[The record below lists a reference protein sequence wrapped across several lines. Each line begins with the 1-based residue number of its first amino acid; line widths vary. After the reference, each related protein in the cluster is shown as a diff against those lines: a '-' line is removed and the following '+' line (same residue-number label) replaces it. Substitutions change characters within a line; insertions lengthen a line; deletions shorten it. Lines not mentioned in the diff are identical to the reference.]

1 MITKTIHRSRWFWG
15 WQDDKEEA
23 WLQDMARQGL
33 HLKSPGFGSYAFTQG
48 EPREMVY
55 RLDFLSDTKNRASYL
70 QLFQDAGWEHV
81 GELSGWQYWR
91 KERRGS
97 EADEIFTDNES
108 KIQKYKRLINY
119 LLVTL
124 PIYVPMYIVVI
135 NHKSGVI
142 ETIVLVVMLMLL
154 ALYGFFFIKLQQ
166 RINQLKA
173 QAWNS
178 KKM

>member
-1 MITKTIHRSRWFWG
+1 MNSKPIRRTKWFWG

-33 HLKSPGFGSYAFTQG
+33 HLKFPGFGSYVFLHG

-55 RLDFLSDTKNRASYL
+55 RLDFLNDAKNRTSYL
-70 QLFQDAGWEHV
+70 QLFHDAGWEHI
-81 GELSGWQYWR
+81 GELSGWHYWR
-91 KERRGS
+91 KDRRGGDS
-97 EADEIFTDNES
+97 DEIFTDAES

-119 LLVTL
+119 LLVSL
-124 PIYVPMYIVVI
+124 PIYLPMYIVVI
-135 NHKSGVI
+135 NRKSGVI
-142 ETIVLVVMLMLL
+142 ETFILAVMLLLL

-173 QAWNS
+173 QAGRH
-178 KKM
+178 